1 MTIEVTPDTVY
12 FAMCFILLVL
22 QMVQYAML
30 VKTKK
35 EIEEV
40 WGQLG
45 IIITTVGAKIKEI
58 EAKIE
63 KNEKNK

>member
-22 QMVQYAML
+22 QVVQYAML

-35 EIEEV
+35 EVEEV

-45 IIITTVGAKIKEI
+45 IIITTIGAKIKEI
-58 EAKIE
+58 EGKIE
-63 KNEKNK
+63 QNEKNK

>member
-22 QMVQYAML
+22 QVVQYAML

-35 EIEEV
+35 EVEEV

>member
-22 QMVQYAML
+22 QVVQYAML

>member
-22 QMVQYAML
+22 QVVQYAML

-35 EIEEV
+35 EVEEV

-45 IIITTVGAKIKEI
+45 IIITTIGAKIKEI
-58 EAKIE
+58 EGKIE
-63 KNEKNK
+63 QNEKSK

>member
-1 MTIEVTPDTVY
+1 MTIEVTPDKVY

-22 QMVQYAML
+22 QVVQYAML

-35 EIEEV
+35 EVEEV

-45 IIITTVGAKIKEI
+45 IIITTIGAKIKEI

-63 KNEKNK
+63 QNEKNK

>member
-22 QMVQYAML
+22 QVVQYAML

-58 EAKIE
+58 EGKIE